1 MDNNITI
8 IIVIVVLIIFGIIFG
23 LIFSRRNR
31 TERLQNQ
38 FGTEY
43 DETVGRVGD
52 DKKAQDELE
61 NRQKHVDSLD
71 IRPLSEEERVR
82 YVADWAAVQS
92 KFVDEP
98 GEAIVDADHMITE
111 VMKLRNYPVSDFDQR
126 AADIS
131 VKYPKVVSNYRAAR
145 AISIKNIDKTADTEE
160 LRTAMIHYRSLFDE
174 LVKSESTIKEEEK
187 SR

>member
-1 MDNNITI
+1 MDITTI
-8 IIVIVVLIIFGIIFG
+8 LIVIVVLIIFGIIFG

-43 DETVGRVGD
+43 DQTVGTLGD

-71 IRPLSEEERVR
+71 IRPLSEEERER
-82 YVADWAAVQS
+82 YLAEWASVQS

-98 GEAIVDADHMITE
+98 GQAIVDADHMIME
-111 VMKLRNYPVSDFDQR
+111 VMELRNYPVSDFDQR

-131 VKYPKVVSNYRAAR
+131 VKYPEVVSNYRAAR
-145 AISIKNIDKTADTEE
+145 AITIKNVDKTAETEE

-174 LVKSESTIKEEEK
+174 LLKSETTIKDEEK
-187 SR
+187 IR